1 MISNESV
8 VIAARLMSEF
18 ATRSGLSSPAHKQD
32 RYLWTDAFAVC
43 NFLELFERTGDARYR
58 RWATHLIDQVH
69 RVLGRYRDD
78 DSRSGWISG
87 LDEQS
92 GHRHPTA
99 GGLRIGK
106 PLKERQ
112 PGEPLD
118 EQLEWD
124 RDGQYF
130 HYLTKWIHA
139 LCQAGT
145 IIGNSEYVRWAAEL
159 ADRAFK
165 RFACKSRS
173 GEVLGLSW
181 KMSIDLSRALVPA
194 MGLHDALDGF
204 ISFRE
209 AQHAT
214 TQMAMNAELPDLS
227 AAIHSLSALCQD
239 RDWTTDDPLGLG
251 GLLFDACRL
260 CRLTQGQVDIRLVEK
275 LIAASRRGLLA
286 LITRGDLE
294 RPASH
299 RLAFRELGLA
309 IGLRA
314 LPIIAN
320 ALGNARSGSAPPPS
334 DIDVLLRYADI
345 GEEIVAFWLTDTH
358 LNDRGWRDHR
368 NINEVMLA
376 TGLVPATFLSVGQRV
391 PFDRFVTPRCQSDWQ
406 FFPVRS
412 VPPSFRKLPSTR
424 EFSHP
429 LARAARVWTAQQ
441 HDGRS
446 SVAFFSS

>member
-204 ISFRE
+204 HQLSG
-209 AQHAT
+209 
-214 TQMAMNAELPDLS
+214 S
-227 AAIHSLSALCQD
+227 AACDYANGDECRTTRSQCSDLFVVRALSGQRLDDRRPTRVGRPPIRCLSALPTDSRASRHSVGGKAD
-239 RDWTTDDPLGLG
+239 RGLSPRTSGAYHQGRSGATRFAPLG
-251 GLLFDACRL
+251 
-260 CRLTQGQVDIRLVEK
+260 
-275 LIAASRRGLLA
+275 
-286 LITRGDLE
+286 
-294 RPASH
+294 
-299 RLAFRELGLA
+299 
-309 IGLRA
+309 
-314 LPIIAN
+314 
-320 ALGNARSGSAPPPS
+320 
-334 DIDVLLRYADI
+334 
-345 GEEIVAFWLTDTH
+345 
-358 LNDRGWRDHR
+358 
-368 NINEVMLA
+368 
-376 TGLVPATFLSVGQRV
+376 VPR
-391 PFDRFVTPRCQSDWQ
+391 
-406 FFPVRS
+406 
-412 VPPSFRKLPSTR
+412 
-424 EFSHP
+424 
-429 LARAARVWTAQQ
+429 ARAGNRPSRTAHHCQCAWKCQ
-441 HDGRS
+441 VR
-446 SVAFFSS
+446 

>member
-1 MISNESV
+1 
-8 VIAARLMSEF
+8 MSEF
-18 ATRSGLSSPAHKQD
+18 ATRSGLSSLAHKQD

-43 NFLELFERTGDARYR
+43 NFLELFERTGDPRYR

-78 DSRSGWISG
+78 DSRDGWISG

-92 GHRHPTA
+92 GRRHPTA

-112 PGEPLD
+112 PGEPFD
-118 EQLEWD
+118 ERLEWD

-130 HYLTKWIHA
+130 HYLTKWMHA

-145 IIGNSEYVRWAAEL
+145 IIDNSEYVRWAAEL

-165 RFACKSRS
+165 QFTRKSRS
-173 GEVLGLSW
+173 GEVVGVYW

-194 MGLHDALDGF
+194 TGLHDALDGF

-209 AQHAT
+209 TQHAT
-214 TQMAMNAELPDLS
+214 TQMAMDAELPDLS
-227 AAIHSLSALCQD
+227 AANRSLSALCQD

-260 CRLTQGQVDIRLVEK
+260 CRLAQGQGDIRLVEK

-286 LITRGDLE
+286 LVTTGELQ
-294 RPASH
+294 RPATQ

-320 ALGNARSGSAPPPS
+320 ALGNARSGSGPPSS
-334 DIDVLLRYADI
+334 DIDVLLRYADK
-345 GEEIVAFWLTDTH
+345 GEEIVAFWLTDDH
-358 LNDRGWRDHR
+358 LKDRGWRDHR

-376 TGLVPATFLSVGQRV
+376 TALTPATFLSVGERMPV
-391 PFDRFVTPRCQSDWQ
+391 DRP
-406 FFPVRS
+406 
-412 VPPSFRKLPSTR
+412 
-424 EFSHP
+424 
-429 LARAARVWTAQQ
+429 
-441 HDGRS
+441 G
-446 SVAFFSS
+446 